1 MRRRKAITVSA
12 AIALA
17 LLFVSACATAP
28 EASEPLPTRQEVV
41 ERTIRERIEEG
52 QSARAIQRLGGL
64 DDGALPADRFG
75 ELWSEAATGV
85 EREFERHVSNGEWE
99 RAVAAYRS
107 LRTLVEYDRQSDD
120 AGAFDEREAS
130 EWDLNEL
137 YIAWADSYREEGNEV
152 AALNLFLKA
161 PRFAESPEE
170 DLVEYGRLGVE
181 QNHRF
186 AVEAVIEALEERDVE
201 IPESLSEYATSRTD
215 ISDMLVGTATVEVDR
230 GIRIRDGIGE
240 RDKVMGSG
248 FFIDKRGYLVTN
260 YHVVRSEVDPKHDG
274 YSRLYIRLS
283 ENPNQ
288 RIPARVV
295 GYDRVLDVA
304 LVKAE
309 VDPQYVFSLT
319 DVRELRPGSTVY
331 AMGSPGGLS
340 SSISSGIISA
350 TGRRYLQLGEAM
362 QIDAGL
368 NPGNSGGPVVNESG
382 QLVGVAFAGIPQF
395 ENVNF
400 AVPSLWIQHVVPQL
414 YRGNEVRHSW
424 MGASVHERR
433 GSLQVKYVLPNSPA
447 HEAGLKVGDSIT
459 AIDGT
464 EVGTLADAQELM
476 LERQRGSL
484 IRVDWTRDGSERSG
498 LLALAERPHNPVL
511 EAVENDVETA
521 VLAPLFGM
529 TVREISRGIFR
540 RNYMIE
546 RVFSGGIADETGL
559 SPQDPFTLQDLIID
573 EDRGLAILRISIRQR
588 KAGFITRGVQ
598 LASLLEIDNFI

>member
-1 MRRRKAITVSA
+1 MV
-12 AIALA
+12 IALA
-17 LLFVSACATAP
+17 PLLIAACATAP
-28 EASEPLPTRQEVV
+28 DYAEPLPTRQEVV
-41 ERTIRERIEEG
+41 ERTIQERIERGE
-52 QSARAIQRLGGL
+52 SSRAIQRLKGL
-64 DDGALPADRFG
+64 DENTLPGDRFAA
-75 ELWSEAATGV
+75 LWSEAVAGI
-85 EREFERHVSNGEWE
+85 EREFEQHVSDGDWE
-99 RAVAAYRS
+99 QAVAAYRS
-107 LRTLVEYDRQSDD
+107 LRTLAEHSSQSDD
-120 AGAFDEREAS
+120 ARAFEEREAS
-130 EWDLNEL
+130 DWDLNEL
-137 YIAWADSYREEGNEV
+137 YIAWADSYREEDNEV

-170 DLVEYGRLGVE
+170 DLIEYGRLAVE

-186 AVEAVIEALEERDVE
+186 AVESVISALDDRDLE
-201 IPESLSEYATSRTD
+201 IPESLTDYVTSRTE

-230 GIRIRDGIGE
+230 GIRIRDGVGQ
-240 RDKVMGSG
+240 RDQVMGSG

-260 YHVVRSEVDPKHDG
+260 YHVIRSEVDPKHDG

-283 ENPNQ
+283 ENPSQ

-295 GYDRVLDVA
+295 GYDRILDVA

-319 DVRELRPGSTVY
+319 DVRELRPGATVY

-400 AVPSLWIQHVVPQL
+400 AVPSLWIQHIVPRL
-414 YRGNEVRHSW
+414 YQGNEVRHSW

-433 GSLQVKYVLPNSPA
+433 GSLEVKYVLPNSPA

-464 EVGTLADAQELM
+464 EVGTLAEAQELM

-484 IRVDWTRDGSERSG
+484 IRVDWTRDGSERNG

-511 EAVENDVETA
+511 EAVDKDVETA

-529 TVREISRGIFR
+529 TVRELSRGIFR
-540 RNYMIE
+540 TNYTIE

-559 SPQDPFTLQDLIID
+559 SPQDPFALQDLIID
-573 EDRGLAILRISIRQR
+573 EDRGVAILRISIRQR
-588 KAGFITRGVQ
+588 KAGFMTRGIQ

>member
-1 MRRRKAITVSA
+1 MV
-12 AIALA
+12 IALA
-17 LLFVSACATAP
+17 PLLIAACATAP
-28 EASEPLPTRQEVV
+28 DYAEPLPTRQEVV
-41 ERTIRERIEEG
+41 ERTIQERIERGE
-52 QSARAIQRLGGL
+52 SSRAIQRLKGL
-64 DDGALPADRFG
+64 EENTLPADRFAA
-75 ELWSEAATGV
+75 LWSEAVSGI
-85 EREFERHVSNGEWE
+85 EREFERHVSDGDWE
-99 RAVAAYRS
+99 QAVAAYRS
-107 LRTLVEYDRQSDD
+107 LQTLAGHSSQSDD
-120 AGAFDEREAS
+120 AGAFEEREAND
-130 EWDLNEL
+130 WDLNEL
-137 YIAWADSYREEGNEV
+137 YIAWADSYREEDNEV

-161 PRFAESPEE
+161 PRFTESPHE
-170 DLVEYGRLGVE
+170 DLVEYGRLAVE

-186 AVEAVIEALEERDVE
+186 AVESVISALEERDLE
-201 IPESLSEYATSRTD
+201 IPESLTDYVTSRTE

-230 GIRIRDGIGE
+230 GIRIRDGVGQ
-240 RDKVMGSG
+240 RDQVMGSG

-260 YHVVRSEVDPKHDG
+260 YHVIRSEVDPKHDG

-283 ENPNQ
+283 ENPSR

-304 LVKAE
+304 LIKAE

-319 DVRELRPGSTVY
+319 DVRELRPGATVY

-400 AVPSLWIQHVVPQL
+400 AVPSLWIQHIVPQL
-414 YRGNEVRHSW
+414 YQGNEVRHSW

-433 GSLQVKYVLPNSPA
+433 GSLEVKYVLPNSPA

-464 EVGTLADAQELM
+464 EVGTLAEAQELM

-484 IRVDWTRDGSERSG
+484 IRVDWTRDGSARNG
-498 LLALAERPHNPVL
+498 LVALAERPHNPVL
-511 EAVENDVETA
+511 EAVDKDVETA

-540 RNYMIE
+540 TNYTIE

-559 SPQDPFTLQDLIID
+559 SPQDPFALQDLIID
-573 EDRGLAILRISIRQR
+573 EERGVAILRISIRQR
-588 KAGFITRGVQ
+588 KAGFITRGIQ

>member
-1 MRRRKAITVSA
+1 M
-12 AIALA
+12 ALFA
-17 LLFVSACATAP
+17 LPLVLFVGCATAP
-28 EASEPLPTRQEVV
+28 DSAEPLPTRQDVV
-41 ERTIRERIEEG
+41 ERTIRERIERGE
-52 QSARAIQRLGGL
+52 SSRAIQRLSGL
-64 DDGALPADRFG
+64 EEDALPNESFTA
-75 ELWSEAATGV
+75 LWSEAVAGI
-85 EREFERHVSNGEWE
+85 EQEFDRHVSEGNWE

-107 LRTLVEYDRQSDD
+107 LRTIAEHGRQKDD
-120 AGAFDEREAS
+120 ASAFEEREAS
-130 EWDLNEL
+130 DWDLNEL
-137 YIAWADSYREEGNEV
+137 YIAWANSYREEGNEV

-161 PRFAESPEE
+161 PRFGESPED
-170 DLVEYGRLGVE
+170 DLIEYGRLAVE

-186 AVEAVIEALEERDVE
+186 AVESVITALEKREVE
-201 IPESLSEYATSRTD
+201 VPESLTDYVSSRTE

-230 GIRIRDGIGE
+230 GIRIRDGVGQ
-240 RDKVMGSG
+240 RDQVMGSG

-260 YHVVRSEVDPKHDG
+260 YHVIRSEVDPKHDG

-283 ENPNQ
+283 ENPSQ

-295 GYDRVLDVA
+295 GYDRALDVA

-309 VDPQYVFSLT
+309 VEPQYVFSLT
-319 DVRELRPGSTVY
+319 DVRELRPGATVY

-368 NPGNSGGPVVNESG
+368 NPGNSGGPIVDESG

-414 YRGNEVRHSW
+414 YQGNAVRHSW
-424 MGASVHERR
+424 LGASVHERR
-433 GSLQVKYVLPNSPA
+433 GALEVKYVLPNSPA
-447 HEAGLKVGDSIT
+447 HEAGLRVGDSIT
-459 AIDGT
+459 AIDGS
-464 EVGTLADAQELM
+464 EVGTLAEAQELM

-484 IRVDWTRDGSERSG
+484 VRVDWTRDGSERHG

-511 EAVENDVETA
+511 EAVDKDVKTA

-529 TVREISRGIFR
+529 TVREISRSIFR
-540 RNYMIE
+540 TNYTIE

-559 SPQDPFTLQDLIID
+559 SPQDPFTLQDLVID
-573 EDRGLAILRISIRQR
+573 EERGVAILRISIRQR
-588 KAGFITRGVQ
+588 KAGFITRGIQ

>member
-1 MRRRKAITVSA
+1 MV
-12 AIALA
+12 IALA
-17 LLFVSACATAP
+17 PLLIAACATAP
-28 EASEPLPTRQEVV
+28 DYAEPLPTRQEVV
-41 ERTIRERIEEG
+41 ERTIQERIERGE
-52 QSARAIQRLGGL
+52 SSRAIQRLKGL
-64 DDGALPADRFG
+64 DENTLPGDRF
-75 ELWSEAATGV
+75 EVLWSEAVAGI
-85 EREFERHVSNGEWE
+85 EREFEQHVSDGDWE
-99 RAVAAYRS
+99 QAVAAYRS
-107 LRTLVEYDRQSDD
+107 LRTLAEHSSQSDD
-120 AGAFDEREAS
+120 ARAFEEREAS
-130 EWDLNEL
+130 DWDLNEL
-137 YIAWADSYREEGNEV
+137 YIAWADSYREEDNEV

-170 DLVEYGRLGVE
+170 DLIEYGRLAVE

-186 AVEAVIEALEERDVE
+186 AVESVISALDDRDLE
-201 IPESLSEYATSRTD
+201 IPESLTDYVTSRTE

-230 GIRIRDGIGE
+230 GIRIRDGVGQ
-240 RDKVMGSG
+240 RDQVMGSG

-260 YHVVRSEVDPKHDG
+260 YHVIRSEVDPKHDG

-283 ENPNQ
+283 ENPSQ

-295 GYDRVLDVA
+295 GYDRILDVA

-319 DVRELRPGSTVY
+319 DVRELRPGATVY

-400 AVPSLWIQHVVPQL
+400 AVPSLWIQHIVPRL
-414 YRGNEVRHSW
+414 YQGNEVRHSW

-433 GSLQVKYVLPNSPA
+433 GSLEVKYILPNSPA

-459 AIDGT
+459 AIDGA
-464 EVGTLADAQELM
+464 EVGTLAEAQELM

-484 IRVDWTRDGSERSG
+484 IRVDWTRDGSERNG

-511 EAVENDVETA
+511 EAVDKDVETA

-529 TVREISRGIFR
+529 TVRELSRGIFR
-540 RNYMIE
+540 TNYTIE

-559 SPQDPFTLQDLIID
+559 SPQDPFALQDLIID
-573 EDRGLAILRISIRQR
+573 EDRGVAILRISVRQR
-588 KAGFITRGVQ
+588 KAGFMTRGIQ

>member
-1 MRRRKAITVSA
+1 MV
-12 AIALA
+12 IALA
-17 LLFVSACATAP
+17 PLLIAACATAP
-28 EASEPLPTRQEVV
+28 DYAEPLPTRQEVV
-41 ERTIRERIEEG
+41 ERTIQERIERGE
-52 QSARAIQRLGGL
+52 SSRAIQRLKGL
-64 DDGALPADRFG
+64 DENTLPGDRFAA
-75 ELWSEAATGV
+75 LWSEAVAGI
-85 EREFERHVSNGEWE
+85 EREFEQHVSDGDWE
-99 RAVAAYRS
+99 QAVAAYRS
-107 LRTLVEYDRQSDD
+107 LRTLAEHSSQSDD
-120 AGAFDEREAS
+120 ARAFEEREAS
-130 EWDLNEL
+130 DWDLNEL
-137 YIAWADSYREEGNEV
+137 YIAWADSYREEDNEV

-161 PRFAESPEE
+161 PRFGESPEE
-170 DLVEYGRLGVE
+170 DLIEYGRLAVE

-186 AVEAVIEALEERDVE
+186 AVESVISALDDRDLE
-201 IPESLSEYATSRTD
+201 IPESLTDYVTSRTE

-230 GIRIRDGIGE
+230 GIRIRDGVGQ
-240 RDKVMGSG
+240 RDQVMGSG

-260 YHVVRSEVDPKHDG
+260 YHVIRSEVDPKHDG

-283 ENPNQ
+283 ENPSQ

-295 GYDRVLDVA
+295 GYDRILDVA

-319 DVRELRPGSTVY
+319 DVRELRPGATVY

-400 AVPSLWIQHVVPQL
+400 AVPSLWIQHIVPRL
-414 YRGNEVRHSW
+414 YQGNEVRHSW

-433 GSLQVKYVLPNSPA
+433 GSLEVKYVLPNSPA

-464 EVGTLADAQELM
+464 EVGTLAEAQELM

-484 IRVDWTRDGSERSG
+484 IRVDWTRDGSERNG

-511 EAVENDVETA
+511 EAVDKDVETA

-529 TVREISRGIFR
+529 TVRELSRGIFR
-540 RNYMIE
+540 TNYTIE

-559 SPQDPFTLQDLIID
+559 SPQDPFALQDLIID
-573 EDRGLAILRISIRQR
+573 EDRGVAILRISIRQR
-588 KAGFITRGVQ
+588 KAGFMTRGIQ